1 MAVTDPQKA
10 NLLANTIKN
19 NFIENNRMQ
28 DNYDQDDEVVTS
40 TVNTFLSSP
49 PSTQIEP
56 AMPDEIINFI
66 KNTSSKKAPAVMR
79 PILAYAC
86 PVWGYAAKT
95 NINILNTLQN
105 SYIRMIVNA
114 CRYMKNDRI
123 NKALKITSFKAH
135 IQKLAINFFD
145 NLPNTNNANMLNLN
159 DYNCNDNTKR
169 PRRILLDSYNPP

>member
-1 MAVTDPQKA
+1 MAR
-10 NLLANTIKN
+10 LLGNMSRLEVRALIRFLWAKIVSACAMSRHVAKLCHS
-19 NFIENNRMQ
+19 FQSGSQ
-28 DNYDQDDEVVTS
+28 DVESRNMTG
-40 TVNTFLSSP
+40 NGP
-49 PSTQIEP
+49 PSSSTTEINP
-56 AMPDEIINFI
+56 ARIGEMIQND
-66 KNTSSKKAPAVMR
+66 R
-79 PILAYAC
+79 R
-86 PVWGYAAKT
+86 VWGYAAKT

-123 NKALKITSFKAH
+123 YKALKITSFKAH

-145 NLPNTNNANMLNLN
+145 NLPNTNNVNMLKLN